1 MEKSEEPKKKRGR
14 KPLKRDPMK
23 AEKVRLLSKYFIPQ
37 KYIAN
42 DMGISVDS
50 LVKYYSEDL
59 DSGKSEGAVLAYKTL
74 FKKAVIDGD
83 RVLLMFFCKT
93 QLGMKETSEIEISNP
108 DGKMNPLD
116 INVSFVADKEGKG
129 NE

>member
-1 MEKSEEPKKKRGR
+1 MEKSEEHKKKRGR
-14 KPLKRDPMK
+14 KPLKRDPVK

>member
-1 MEKSEEPKKKRGR
+1 MEKSEENKKKRGR
-14 KPLKRDPMK
+14 KPLKRDPVK

-74 FKKAVIDGD
+74 FKQAVIDGD